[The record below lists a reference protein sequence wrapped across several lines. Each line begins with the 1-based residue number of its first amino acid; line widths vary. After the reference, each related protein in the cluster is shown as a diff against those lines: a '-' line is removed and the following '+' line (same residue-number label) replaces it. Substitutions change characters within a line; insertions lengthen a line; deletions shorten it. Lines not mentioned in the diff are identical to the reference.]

1 MLRAQYPCDPGSCS
15 GRTYS
20 QAWGIWHTGAAA
32 PPVKDPSQPGPT
44 AFLEAPNQPT
54 QSCLRV
60 LYISQQGHDSSQGK
74 STSCHTHHSTTSG
87 SRALHKLLCENNA
100 VFLNKGAIA

>member
-20 QAWGIWHTGAAA
+20 QALGIWHTGAAA

-60 LYISQQGHDSSQGK
+60 LHISQQGHDSSQGK